1 MDKQI
6 GIPLSS
12 FRVARKNFSPGV
24 LEAALHVGIFADFFG
39 FRICTQD
46 EGPERVKTSRSVLV
60 TLLGVASNDFHS
72 IFENPKISS

>member
-6 GIPLSS
+6 RVPVSTFS
-12 FRVARKNFSPGV
+12 FFRNVFSPRV
-24 LEAALHVGIFADFFG
+24 LEAALHVGILADFFG
-39 FRICTQD
+39 FRICTQG
-46 EGPERVKTSRSVLV
+46 EGPERVKSSRSVLV